1 MKAGGSKDN
10 LDAVAA
16 AYREVS
22 TSEPFLPFPDS
33 VLPALIALR
42 TTNTTVSES
51 RMFLA
56 SQRVSLDEAQDRL
69 ETEKASLADQNA
81 LTKALENRI
90 HSLREGIETRSAM
103 TPSQVAEGK
112 ISTLS
117 QQIKDTDDDTYKLR
131 ETLKKF
137 IGETLSAMLAA
148 EEIGGPV
155 AGEMMDVDSD
165 TLEAGF
171 TATGKRKKSKADASP
186 DKRQRRIDD
195 MFGGEDGEQR
205 GGDEQD
211 KRTAARDDM
220 QELFTEL
227 THKLMAAQG
236 SSTDAYLDIPEESAS
251 VRFLIRVKVA
261 EFHPRNSKRLRLVD
275 FGREIGE

>member
-1 MKAGGSKDN
+1 M
-10 LDAVAA
+10 AA

-22 TSEPFLPFPDS
+22 DSEPFLPFPDS

-42 TTNTTVSES
+42 TTNATISES
-51 RMFLA
+51 RTFLA
-56 SQRVSLDEAQDRL
+56 SQRVSLDEAKDRL

-90 HSLREGIETRSAM
+90 QSLRDGIESRNAM
-103 TPSQVAEGK
+103 TPSQITEEK
-112 ISTLS
+112 IAKLS

-131 ETLKKF
+131 QTMEKF
-137 IGETLSAMLAA
+137 IEGSLAAMLAA

-155 AGEMMDVDSD
+155 AGDLMDVDSD

-171 TATGKRKKSKADASP
+171 TATGKRKKSRAGASP

-195 MFGGEDGEQR
+195 MFGGDGEQ
-205 GGDEQD
+205 GGAADESGKSD
-211 KRTAARDDM
+211 KRAAAREQM
-220 QELFTEL
+220 RELVTEL
-227 THKLMAAQG
+227 VNKLLAAGG
-236 SSTDAYLDIPEESAS
+236 SSTDAYVHIPEESAS
-251 VRFLIRVKVA
+251 VRFLIRVKAA
-261 EFHPRNSKRLRLVD
+261 EFHPRDSKRLRLVD